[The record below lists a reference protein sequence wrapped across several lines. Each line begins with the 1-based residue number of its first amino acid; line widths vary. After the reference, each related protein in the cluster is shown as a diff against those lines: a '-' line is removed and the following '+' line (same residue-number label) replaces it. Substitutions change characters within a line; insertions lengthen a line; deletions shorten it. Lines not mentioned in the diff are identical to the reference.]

1 MKKKENTIGINIRII
16 LLVFLFIAIMF
27 NFAYMAI
34 SYKNNIKTKND
45 YIRELEEKVEK
56 YEKELTDIALNE
68 GLLDDIKLE
77 IQAKQNELMELDSQ
91 LSEKRQK
98 FEEEK

>member
-1 MKKKENTIGINIRII
+1 MKKKENIVGINIRII

-27 NFAYMAI
+27 NFIYIAI
-34 SYKNNIKTKND
+34 SYKDNIKTKD
-45 YIRELEEKVEK
+45 EYIQELEEKVEK

-77 IQAKQNELMELDSQ
+77 I
-91 LSEKRQK
+91 
-98 FEEEK
+98 